1 MCIAA
6 AIAGVGLLSAGI
18 SAYSA
23 SQQGSI
29 EGQELGMAKTTF
41 GEQQGFEQ
49 MLQQL
54 IANPSSVS
62 TLPGFQFQLQ
72 TGSQAV
78 ADEMAAS
85 GFGGSGNEAAALTK
99 FGQGLASSF
108 NGQQAGLLAQLS
120 GVTAASSPAQSSSAA
135 TSASAVQG
143 TTLNDLLTQL
153 SVLGGLT
160 AGLAGGT
167 PAAGTP
173 ASSGGVGGS
182 GFGQ

>member
-1 MCIAA
+1 MTGMIALA
-6 AIAGVGLLSAGI
+6 AGAAVTAATGI
-18 SAYSA
+18 YSA
-23 SQQGSI
+23 VNEGNIQ
-29 EGQELGMAKTTF
+29 GQELGMSKTAF

-78 ADEMAAS
+78 ADEMAAG
-85 GFGGSGNEAAALTK
+85 GFAGSGNEAAALTK

-108 NGQQAGLLAQLS
+108 YGQQAGLLAQLS
-120 GVTAASSPAQSSSAA
+120 GITAASSPTQSASAA
-135 TSASAVQG
+135 TSASVAQS
-143 TTLNDLLTQL
+143 TTIDNLLTQL
-153 SVLGGLT
+153 GVLGGLST
-160 AGLAGGT
+160 GT

-173 ASSGGVGGS
+173 ASSGGVAGS